1 MAKYRYIYRYIY
13 AYMRVYRQS
22 SRLGPN
28 CMFSHMFYKLKLLF
42 AIERGAIQCK
52 WRRHRFLAFKQRLAR
67 PGSRTGERAHVS
79 RHFPYVLHR
88 RRGLSRRI
96 LLDFYCLF
104 CLCNHDF
111 LWLFLWVFLLGFLWI
126 FTAFLLA
133 ALSLGY
139 MYGLGLAAG
148 SLLLERGIL

>member
-1 MAKYRYIYRYIY
+1 
-13 AYMRVYRQS
+13 MRVYRQS
-22 SRLGPN
+22 SRLGSN

-42 AIERGAIQCK
+42 AIERGAIQYK

-79 RHFPYVLHR
+79 RRFPYVLHR
-88 RRGLSRRI
+88 RRGLRRRI

-104 CLCNHDF
+104 CLCNRDF
-111 LWLFLWVFLLGFLWI
+111 LWLFLLGFLWI
-126 FTAFLLA
+126 SAAFLTAFLLA
-133 ALSLGY
+133 IGHDLGY